1 MEKRQSIDDSEIK
14 VIPFS
19 TEKIVRSMKRHKT
32 TKTPKKTFNPIAF
45 SNLNDLN
52 LSYNSKRE
60 SQKEDLVTPI
70 KLCQNNIQ
78 EICQG
83 INSNYYKIQS
93 DSKPQKNEL
102 VFKKLKQEK
111 NSSNK
116 MTPTIQINQFFY
128 SNNVNHNINININEG
143 NNVNI
148 NVTPFDL
155 PDKSPRKSNRGRV
168 HKEVSLKKQQK
179 KKNFLKRLHC

>member
-19 TEKIVRSMKRHKT
+19 TEKFVRSMKRHKT

-78 EICQG
+78 QICQG

-93 DSKPQKNEL
+93 DSKTS
-102 VFKKLKQEK
+102 EK
-111 NSSNK
+111 RTS
-116 MTPTIQINQFFY
+116 I
-128 SNNVNHNINININEG
+128 
-143 NNVNI
+143 
-148 NVTPFDL
+148 
-155 PDKSPRKSNRGRV
+155 
-168 HKEVSLKKQQK
+168 
-179 KKNFLKRLHC
+179 